1 MHTMGFDGVL
11 GGEYKYNYTEVGI
24 YKRFWM
30 KSWGKID
37 ARLKAGAQWNKVP
50 FPLLIMPAANLSYI
64 IEPGTFTMMNNMEFL
79 NDRFASA
86 DISWDLNGKILNRI
100 PLIHK
105 LKWREIIG
113 VKCMMGNL
121 TDKNNPFLAA
131 NAADDMLFMF
141 PDDSH
146 LMDRNR
152 PYWEIRAGLHN
163 IFKFFEIDYV
173 RRLSYTDLPGVKKDG
188 IRFTFEFTF

>member
-1 MHTMGFDGVL
+1 
-11 GGEYKYNYTEVGI
+11 
-24 YKRFWM
+24 
-30 KSWGKID
+30 
-37 ARLKAGAQWNKVP
+37 
-50 FPLLIMPAANLSYI
+50 
-64 IEPGTFTMMNNMEFL
+64 
-79 NDRFASA
+79 
-86 DISWDLNGKILNRI
+86 
-100 PLIHK
+100 
-105 LKWREIIG
+105 
-113 VKCMMGNL
+113 MMGNL
-121 TDKNNPFLAA
+121 TDKNNPFLAT